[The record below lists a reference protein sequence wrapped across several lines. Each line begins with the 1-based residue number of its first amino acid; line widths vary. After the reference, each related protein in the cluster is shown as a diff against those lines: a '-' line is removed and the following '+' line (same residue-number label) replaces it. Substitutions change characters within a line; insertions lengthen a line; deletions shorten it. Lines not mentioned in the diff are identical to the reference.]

1 MLQRLQ
7 TLWLLLAATAN
18 FLTFKYSFFSGNKQ
32 ATGQS
37 KTFEYLTATTSALI
51 LVLSVVVVS
60 AILIDIFLY
69 KNRKLQLRI
78 AIAAILISTLNI
90 FLYYRETKKFVE
102 GNYDLSSIFVFAIPV
117 LLIFAASGIYKD
129 QRLVKS
135 LDRLR

>member
-7 TLWLLLAATAN
+7 TLWLLLAAT
-18 FLTFKYSFFSGNKQ
+18 FFSGNKQ